1 MKFLKTTYRIIL
13 GIILLTSLGACLDE
27 LDIQTLGNEEQE
39 PALVVEAVLT
49 DELITQKVYLSRSSL
64 RLDLE
69 TDTVYN
75 PYIPL
80 GSRPVDSID
89 MEGGATVRVLGDN
102 GVEFN
107 FTEGEEGTYLSNQ
120 PFALEMGVD
129 YTLEIETS
137 NGREYVSDPLSVQG
151 KSQLTNVYAEKA
163 ISDTG
168 IEGVA
173 IYVDSEPQQGNTQFY
188 RYTYEETYKIV
199 APYWATRDFKLT
211 DYDPCALPAPTY
223 NLELLPREVENR
235 VCYNT
240 VPSTSIEQLS
250 TSGNPESNISKH
262 MLRFIGKDNF
272 IISERYSILVQQQ
285 VQSADAYSFYE
296 TLKELSQS
304 DNVFS
309 QIQPGPLYANVQ
321 RKDGTSE
328 DVLGHVDAVGVSDMR
343 LFFNFD
349 DFFPEEE
356 LPSFPF
362 DCNFTSIP
370 ESHPSYCA
378 QFPEPNPCPES
389 VIERVNNGTITYF
402 APYNEDLAPNAT
414 CPGPYIV
421 VPRICGDC
429 TLLGDNVE
437 PDFWVEE

>member
-1 MKFLKTTYRIIL
+1 MKFLKGSYHIIL
-13 GIILLTSLGACLDE
+13 GIIFLTFLGACLDE

-49 DELITQKVYLSRSSL
+49 DELITQKVYLSRSSF

-80 GSRPVDSID
+80 GSRPVDSVD

-102 GVEFN
+102 GVELN
-107 FTEGEEGTYLSNQ
+107 FTEGDEGIYLSNQ
-120 PFALEMGVD
+120 PFALEMGVG

-137 NGREYVSDPLSVQG
+137 NGLEYVSDPLSIQG
-151 KSQLTNVYAEKA
+151 KSELTNVYAEKA
-163 ISDTG
+163 VSDNG
-168 IEGVA
+168 AEGVA
-173 IYVDSEPQQGNTQFY
+173 IYADSEPIQGNPQFY
-188 RYTYEETYKIV
+188 RYTFEETYKIV
-199 APYWATRDFKLT
+199 SPNWSSREFVLT
-211 DYDPCALPAPTY
+211 NYDPCALPVPTY
-223 NLELLPREVENR
+223 DLQVVEKEVENR

-250 TSGNPESNISKH
+250 TAGSPESHISKH
-262 MLRFIGKDNF
+262 MVRFIGKDNF

-296 TLKELSQS
+296 TLNSFSQS
-304 DNVFS
+304 DNIFS
-309 QIQPGPLYANVQ
+309 QIQPGAIYANVR
-321 RKDGTSE
+321 RKDGTNE
-328 DVLGHVDAVGVSDMR
+328 NVLGYVDAVGVSDMR
-343 LFFNFD
+343 LFFNFE
-349 DFFPEEE
+349 DFFPDEE
-356 LPSFPF
+356 LPLFPF

-389 VIERVNNGTITYF
+389 VIERVNIGTISYF
-402 APYNEDLAPNAT
+402 SAYDENLAPNAT

-429 TLLGDNVE
+429 TLLGSNVE
-437 PDFWVEE
+437 PDFWIEE